1 MKNKK
6 KKVCF
11 FLGFLL
17 FSLFFTGCHKSEGRT
32 VKESESKSEER
43 TKLVIAYKTNAA
55 DYPEDQKLVEEALK
69 EKIREKLNVDV
80 EFVVRSNDYVKEIR
94 DMMASNQQLDI
105 VLYYSG
111 LFRELLMNDNW
122 VPLNRLLQNYG
133 QGILDAVGKDVSDA
147 CRIDGELYGLPNN
160 HDFAVGW
167 DGYILRKDILDKY

>member
-17 FSLFFTGCHKSEGRT
+17 FSLFFVGCRKSEGTT
-32 VKESESKSEER
+32 VKESEIQSEER
-43 TKLVIAYKTNAA
+43 MKLVIAYQTNAA

-80 EFVVRSNDYVKEIR
+80 EFVVRSNDYEKEIR

-105 VLYYSG
+105 VCYYRG
-111 LFRELLMNDNW
+111 LFCELLMNDNW

-133 QGILDAVGKDVSDA
+133 QGILDAVGKDVN
-147 CRIDGELYGLPNN
+147 GEEEAQPA
-160 HDFAVGW
+160 DTEQTE
-167 DGYILRKDILDKY
+167 D

>member
-1 MKNKK
+1 M
-6 KKVCF
+6 
-11 FLGFLL
+11 
-17 FSLFFTGCHKSEGRT
+17 RQ
-32 VKESESKSEER
+32 
-43 TKLVIAYKTNAA
+43 IIQ
-55 DYPEDQKLVEEALK
+55 EDQKLVEEALK

-133 QGILDAVGKDVSDA
+133 QGI
-147 CRIDGELYGLPNN
+147 
-160 HDFAVGW
+160 
-167 DGYILRKDILDKY
+167 

>member
-94 DMMASNQQLDI
+94 DMMASN
-105 VLYYSG
+105 
-111 LFRELLMNDNW
+111 
-122 VPLNRLLQNYG
+122 
-133 QGILDAVGKDVSDA
+133 
-147 CRIDGELYGLPNN
+147 
-160 HDFAVGW
+160 
-167 DGYILRKDILDKY
+167 